1 MLTLNNR
8 ELRIAPPT
16 GRDLVALLPVAA
28 AFDGDSPP
36 GIRDLVVLL
45 PKVIEALAV
54 LADVPRDELLDL
66 RLDELFR
73 LAGRYLVAWSSSNKE
88 FLTGEFAASTAAFSA
103 VLEQLAGDARPVTG

>member
-36 GIRDLVVLL
+36 GMRDLVALV
-45 PKVIEALAV
+45 PKVIDALAV

-66 RLDELFR
+66 RLDDLFR
-73 LAGRYLVAWSSSNKE
+73 LAGRYLVEWSSANRE
-88 FLTGEFAASTAAFSA
+88 FLAGEFADSTTAFAA
-103 VLEQLAGDARPVTG
+103 LLGQLAGDARPVTG